1 MNMLPCV
8 LRTIIQ
14 FGTGGSLMA
23 FCWQRPKVPYV
34 VCRCS
39 TATPSVLWWQDVIP
53 PCVMKLLTHWGC
65 LKHICVNK
73 QTIIGS
79 DNSLS
84 PGRHQAI
91 LWTNGGLLWIGPL
104 GTSVNEISCIFIREN
119 AFEYVVCK
127 MALIL
132 SQLSASICAMFKLRI
147 LWASIYYGSWIYKM
161 RVNEWYAGNELMMNR
176 KCAIDKEVKHNWVW
190 ILVCVCMCALS
201 CFVNV
206 VYWLECL
213 PLPRGHVMHQ
223 CFMSLSVK

>member
-1 MNMLPCV
+1 
-8 LRTIIQ
+8 
-14 FGTGGSLMA
+14 MA
-23 FCWQRPKVPYV
+23 FCWQRPRVPYV

-39 TATPSVLWWQDVIP
+39 TAMPRVSWWQDVIP

-104 GTSVNEISCIFIREN
+104 GTSVNEVSCIFIREN

-127 MALIL
+127 TALIL

-161 RVNEWYAGNELMMNR
+161 RVNEWYAGNEKKWWIGNVPLIKRWNTIGCEYL
-176 KCAIDKEVKHNWVW
+176 CACACVPCHVSWMLFID
-190 ILVCVCMCALS
+190 
-201 CFVNV
+201 
-206 VYWLECL
+206 
-213 PLPRGHVMHQ
+213 
-223 CFMSLSVK
+223 